1 MLGHL
6 LPALSLFSCLVLATP
21 EGSEPPSV
29 SANSDGTSSLPSH
42 YHLLVG
48 GQPGPFYVFDYDT
61 STKSLTNVS
70 KTVDMGTGP
79 SWVEFD
85 QNKQFMF
92 SSDATQTYN
101 NINGTGGVFSSMIE
115 KDGKITVISSSATA
129 IQPVRVAVDKEARNV
144 IVGTYLGATVER
156 FTIDPETRALSEQ
169 PAQQIFCVGQSV
181 NPKRQTKAYIHD
193 VQYTPDYT
201 QVLAADIGSDLIR
214 KFQVG
219 EDGELTQIQ
228 SVKLPPG
235 CGPRHFAWGPRAEGK
250 LDAYV
255 ICTLTRVLLT
265 FEVDIN
271 DGYNFT
277 PKGTPLS
284 TEPVQPLNS
293 TTLEGS
299 EILLSPDGRFV
310 VTSTTQTSKDEADL
324 PDNLLVSFARDLNTG
339 LLDSNPIRIPTGGR
353 VPRQFAFDPTGQLIA
368 VAQQGAGNVVVF
380 ERDVNTGEAKMVAQ
394 VPAEKASFAM
404 WRNVDNQADI

>member
-1 MLGHL
+1 MLGCL
-6 LPALSLFSCLVLATP
+6 LPALSLFSCLVLAKTQDNDTHSIP
-21 EGSEPPSV
+21 T
-29 SANSDGTSSLPSH
+29 NLNQSSNLPAS
-42 YHLLVG
+42 YQLLVG
-48 GQPGPFYVFDYDT
+48 GQPGPFYTFNYDV
-61 STKSLTNVS
+61 SQKVITNS
-70 KTVDMGTGP
+70 SMTVDLGTGP

-85 QNKQFMF
+85 QTKKFMF
-92 SSDATQTYN
+92 SSDATKTFNDVN
-101 NINGTGGVFSSMIE
+101 NTGGVFSSAID

-129 IQPVRVAVDKEARNV
+129 IQPVRVAVDKEALNL

-156 FTIDPETRALSEQ
+156 FTIDPETRALSEE
-169 PAQQIFCVGQSV
+169 PAQKILCVGQSI

-201 QVLAADIGSDLIR
+201 QVVAVDLGSDLIR

-219 EDGELTQIQ
+219 KDGNLTKIQ
-228 SVKLPPG
+228 SVNVPPG
-235 CGPRHFAWGPRAEGK
+235 CGPRHLAWGPRADGK

-255 ICTLTRVLLT
+255 ICSLTRVLLT
-265 FEVDIN
+265 FEVDIAS
-271 DGYNFT
+271 GHNFT
-277 PKGTPLS
+277 LKGTPLS
-284 TEPVQPLNS
+284 TEPAAPLNS

-310 VTSTTQTSKDEADL
+310 VTSTTQTSRDEADL

-368 VAQQGAGNVVVF
+368 VAQQGAENVVVF
-380 ERDVNTGEAKMVAQ
+380 ERDVKSGEAKMVTQ

-404 WRNVDNQADI
+404 WRSVEN